1 MNMTLLLSLTAIIL
15 VVAVHYA
22 VRRHRLSG
30 LNPAFAAENIISTMN
45 DLFILIDPKRIIV
58 SVNKSLTDLLGY
70 AKEELTGMPINML
83 FPMTK
88 LEGPSDIIE
97 SRTAKIKVY
106 MSNELRNRETYF
118 VARDGTLI
126 PVAVSFS
133 TLRGKK
139 GEIAGH
145 VCIANDISER
155 KKYEEELRTAKEKAE
170 VANQAKSEF
179 LSNMSHEI
187 RTPMNAVIGFAG
199 LLRETNIDG
208 VQREYIDMI
217 CSSGE
222 LLVSLINDILDIS
235 KIEAR
240 QITLETIE
248 FDLRTVVDGVVRMA
262 RQMLSGKDVT
272 LSLSYGGGVPEILWG
287 DPLRIRQVLLN
298 LLNNAV
304 KFTHKGSI
312 DVSVRRVPPKDTSE
326 DAAGAEEN
334 GCATIKIAVRDT
346 GIGIPVKK
354 QTDIFRPFVQA
365 DASTTRKYGGTGLG
379 LGIAKA
385 LVEMMGGN
393 ISLVSE
399 EGRGSE
405 FSFCMRLAER
415 KDAV

>member
-1 MNMTLLLSLTAIIL
+1 MNNTALLSLVAIIL
-15 VVAVHYA
+15 SAAVLYA
-22 VRRHRLSG
+22 VRRHRLSS

-45 DLFILIDPKRIIV
+45 DLFILIDPGRVIV
-58 SVNKSLTDLLGY
+58 SVNKSVTDLLGY
-70 AKEELTGMPINML
+70 TRDELTGMPIKML
-83 FPMTK
+83 FPVTK
-88 LEGPSDIIE
+88 LESSSDIVE

-106 MSNELRNRETYF
+106 MAHELRNRETCF
-118 VARDGTLI
+118 VTREGRLI

-133 TLRGKK
+133 TLRGKN
-139 GEIAGH
+139 GEIAGY

-199 LLRETNIDG
+199 LLRETNVDN
-208 VQREYIDMI
+208 VQREYIDTI

-222 LLVSLINDILDIS
+222 LLVSLIKDILDIS

-240 QITLETIE
+240 QLTLESIE
-248 FDLRTVVDGVVRMA
+248 LNLRHVVDGAVKMA
-262 RQMLSGKDVT
+262 RQMLSGKDVRLT
-272 LSLSYGGGVPEILWG
+272 LSYGIGVPEILWG

-304 KFTHKGSI
+304 KFTHQGSI
-312 DVSVRRVPPKDTSE
+312 DVSVRRMPSKDAS
-326 DAAGAEEN
+326 AAEEN
-334 GCATIKIAVRDT
+334 ECANIEISVRDT

-354 QTDIFRPFVQA
+354 QADIFKPFVQA

-385 LVEMMGGN
+385 LIEMMGGS

-405 FSFCMRLAER
+405 FSVCLRLAKQKE
-415 KDAV
+415 AV